1 MTITPKQEV
10 IFLAVI
16 LTINTM
22 IAAGYLIYGLA
33 FRVKKEKDEKDPVRY
48 VILSLFMLLCPVI
61 GPAFLGFGNLFY
73 HLFFDTSIDLAAIT
87 FSKKRVD
94 VVERPDE
101 SDEINLIPMEEAIMI
116 NDKENLR
123 NLLLTV
129 LRGDVKKSINAVTK
143 ALNSSDSEASHYAA
157 SAIMDIMNEFQK
169 TLQKFYAQMD
179 AEPDDTEVMVLYINY
194 LSEMLGAGFLSELEE
209 KTYIYSLQK
218 VCERLFHADQ
228 TQLKPMHYTA
238 LISLLTKINDLQNS
252 ELWIQR
258 FTTNY
263 PDHIE
268 MYRCALH
275 HYFSIKDKIHFFE
288 YMDRLKHSNIPIDND
303 MLELIRTFS

>member
-16 LTINTM
+16 LTINTL

-238 LISLLTKINDLQNS
+238 LISLLTKINDLQSS

>member
-179 AEPDDTEVMVLYINY
+179 ADPNDTEVMVLYINY

-218 VCERLFHADQ
+218 VCERLFHADP
-228 TQLKPMHYTA
+228 TQLNPMHYTA
-238 LISLLTKINDLQNS
+238 LISLLTKINDLQSS

-275 HYFSIKDKIHFFE
+275 HYFSIKDKIHFFD
-288 YMDRLKHSNIPIDND
+288 YMNRLKHSNIPIDND

>member
-10 IFLAVI
+10 IVLAVI

-179 AEPDDTEVMVLYINY
+179 ADPNDTEVMVLYINY

-218 VCERLFHADQ
+218 VCERLFHADP
-228 TQLKPMHYTA
+228 TQLNPMHYTA
-238 LISLLTKINDLQNS
+238 LISLLTKINDLQSS

-275 HYFSIKDKIHFFE
+275 HYFSIKDKIHFFD
-288 YMDRLKHSNIPIDND
+288 YMNRLKHSNIPIDND

>member
-179 AEPDDTEVMVLYINY
+179 ADPNDTEVMVLYINY

-218 VCERLFHADQ
+218 VCERLFHADP
-228 TQLKPMHYTA
+228 TQLNPMHYTA
-238 LISLLTKINDLQNS
+238 LISLLTKINDLQSS

-275 HYFSIKDKIHFFE
+275 HYFSIKDKIE
-288 YMDRLKHSNIPIDND
+288 YMNRLKHSNIPIDND

>member
-48 VILSLFMLLCPVI
+48 VILSLFMLLCPVL
-61 GPAFLGFGNLFY
+61 GPAFLGFGILFY

-218 VCERLFHADQ
+218 VCERLFHADP

-238 LISLLTKINDLQNS
+238 LISLLTKINDLQSS

-288 YMDRLKHSNIPIDND
+288 YMNRLKHSNIPIDND

>member
-22 IAAGYLIYGLA
+22 IATGYLIYGLV

-73 HLFFDTSIDLAAIT
+73 QLFFDTSIDLAAIT

-238 LISLLTKINDLQNS
+238 LISLFTKINDLQSS

>member
-218 VCERLFHADQ
+218 VCERLFQADP

-238 LISLLTKINDLQNS
+238 LISLLTKINDLQSS

-275 HYFSIKDKIHFFE
+275 HYFSVKDKIHFFE
-288 YMDRLKHSNIPIDND
+288 YMNRLKHSNIPIDND

>member
-10 IFLAVI
+10 IVLAVI

-179 AEPDDTEVMVLYINY
+179 ADPNDTEVMVLYINY

-218 VCERLFHADQ
+218 VCERLFHADP
-228 TQLKPMHYTA
+228 TQLNSMHYTA
-238 LISLLTKINDLQNS
+238 LISLLTKINDLQSS

-288 YMDRLKHSNIPIDND
+288 YMNRLKHSNIPIDND

>member
-10 IFLAVI
+10 IVLAVI

-22 IAAGYLIYGLA
+22 IAAGYLIYSLA

-179 AEPDDTEVMVLYINY
+179 ADPNDTEVMVLYINY

-218 VCERLFHADQ
+218 VCERLFHADP
-228 TQLKPMHYTA
+228 TQLNPMHYTA
-238 LISLLTKINDLQNS
+238 LISLLTKINDLQSS

-288 YMDRLKHSNIPIDND
+288 YMNRLKHSNIPIDND

>member
-10 IFLAVI
+10 IVLAVI

-179 AEPDDTEVMVLYINY
+179 ADPNDTEVMVLYINY

-218 VCERLFHADQ
+218 VCERLFHADP
-228 TQLKPMHYTA
+228 TQLNPMHYTA
-238 LISLLTKINDLQNS
+238 LISLLTKINDLQSS

-288 YMDRLKHSNIPIDND
+288 YMNRLKHSNIPIDND
-303 MLELIRTFS
+303 MVELIRTFS

>member
-238 LISLLTKINDLQNS
+238 LISLLTKINDLQSS

-288 YMDRLKHSNIPIDND
+288 YMDRLKHSNIPIYND

>member
-238 LISLLTKINDLQNS
+238 LISLLTKINDLQSS

>member
-179 AEPDDTEVMVLYINY
+179 ADPNDTEVMVLYINY

-218 VCERLFHADQ
+218 VCERLFHADP
-228 TQLKPMHYTA
+228 TQLNPMHYTA
-238 LISLLTKINDLQNS
+238 LISLLTKINDLQSS

-288 YMDRLKHSNIPIDND
+288 YMNRPKHSNIPIDND

>member
-228 TQLKPMHYTA
+228 TQLKPMHYTG
-238 LISLLTKINDLQNS
+238 IDLTFN
-252 ELWIQR
+252 
-258 FTTNY
+258 
-263 PDHIE
+263 
-268 MYRCALH
+268 
-275 HYFSIKDKIHFFE
+275 KDQ
-288 YMDRLKHSNIPIDND
+288 
-303 MLELIRTFS
+303 

>member
-48 VILSLFMLLCPVI
+48 VILSLYMLLCPVI

-179 AEPDDTEVMVLYINY
+179 ADPNDTEVMVLYINY

-218 VCERLFHADQ
+218 VCERLFHADP
-228 TQLKPMHYTA
+228 TQLNPMHYTA
-238 LISLLTKINDLQNS
+238 LISLLTKINDLQSS

-288 YMDRLKHSNIPIDND
+288 YMNRLKHSNIPIDND

>member
-61 GPAFLGFGNLFY
+61 GPAFLGFGILFY

-179 AEPDDTEVMVLYINY
+179 ADPNDTEVMVLYINY

-218 VCERLFHADQ
+218 VCERLFHADP
-228 TQLKPMHYTA
+228 TQLNSMHYTA
-238 LISLLTKINDLQNS
+238 LISLLTKINDLQSS

-288 YMDRLKHSNIPIDND
+288 YMNRLKHSNIPIDND

>member
-179 AEPDDTEVMVLYINY
+179 ADPNDTEVMVLYINY

-218 VCERLFHADQ
+218 VCERLFHADP
-228 TQLKPMHYTA
+228 TQLNPMHYTA
-238 LISLLTKINDLQNS
+238 LISLLTKINDLQSS

-288 YMDRLKHSNIPIDND
+288 YMNRLKHSNIPIDND
-303 MLELIRTFS
+303 MLELNKE

>member
-10 IFLAVI
+10 IVLAVI

-22 IAAGYLIYGLA
+22 IAAGYLIYVLA

-179 AEPDDTEVMVLYINY
+179 ADPNDTEVMVLYINY

-218 VCERLFHADQ
+218 VCERLFHADP
-228 TQLKPMHYTA
+228 TQLNPMHYTA
-238 LISLLTKINDLQNS
+238 LISLLTKINDLQSS

-275 HYFSIKDKIHFFE
+275 HYFSIKDKIHFFD
-288 YMDRLKHSNIPIDND
+288 YMNRLKHSNIPIDND

>member
-10 IFLAVI
+10 IVLAVI

-179 AEPDDTEVMVLYINY
+179 ADPNDTEVMVLYINY

-218 VCERLFHADQ
+218 VCERLFHADP
-228 TQLKPMHYTA
+228 TQLNPMHYTA
-238 LISLLTKINDLQNS
+238 LISLLTKINDLQSN

-275 HYFSIKDKIHFFE
+275 HYFSIKDKIHFFD
-288 YMDRLKHSNIPIDND
+288 YMNRLKHSNIPIDND

>member
-10 IFLAVI
+10 IVLAVI

-179 AEPDDTEVMVLYINY
+179 ADPNDTEVMVLYINY

-218 VCERLFHADQ
+218 VCERLFHADP
-228 TQLKPMHYTA
+228 TQLNPMHYTA
-238 LISLLTKINDLQNS
+238 LISLLTKINDLQSS

>member
-94 VVERPDE
+94 VVERPNE

-179 AEPDDTEVMVLYINY
+179 ADPNDTEVMVLYINY

-218 VCERLFHADQ
+218 VCERLFHADP
-228 TQLKPMHYTA
+228 TQLNPMHYTA
-238 LISLLTKINDLQNS
+238 LISLLTKINDLQSS

-288 YMDRLKHSNIPIDND
+288 YMNRLKHSNIPIDND

>member
-129 LRGDVKKSINAVTK
+129 LRGDIKKSINAVTK

-179 AEPDDTEVMVLYINY
+179 ADPNDTEVMVLYINY

-218 VCERLFHADQ
+218 VCERLFHADP
-228 TQLKPMHYTA
+228 TQLNPMHYTA
-238 LISLLTKINDLQNS
+238 LISLLTKINDLQSS

-288 YMDRLKHSNIPIDND
+288 YMNRLKHSNIPIDND

>member
-1 MTITPKQEV
+1 MAITPKQE
-10 IFLAVI
+10 IILLAVI
-16 LTINTM
+16 LTINTF

-33 FRVKKEKDEKDPVRY
+33 FSHKKGKKAKDPVKY
-48 VILSLFMLLCPVI
+48 VILSIFMFLCPVI

-73 HLFFDTSIDLAAIT
+73 QLFFDTSIDLAAIT

-179 AEPDDTEVMVLYINY
+179 ANPDDTEVMVLYINY

-218 VCERLFHADQ
+218 VCERLFHADLS
-228 TQLKPMHYTA
+228 QLKPMHYTA

-258 FTTNY
+258 FTINY

-288 YMDRLKHSNIPIDND
+288 YMNRLKSSNIPVDND

>member
-1 MTITPKQEV
+1 MTITPKQE
-10 IFLAVI
+10 ILLLAVI
-16 LTINTM
+16 LTVNTL
-22 IAAGYLIYGLA
+22 IAAGYLFYGLV
-33 FRVKKEKDEKDPVRY
+33 FSYRKKGHKKDPVKY
-48 VILSLFMLLCPVI
+48 VILSLFMFLCPVI

-179 AEPDDTEVMVLYINY
+179 ADPNDTEIMVLYINY

-218 VCERLFHADQ
+218 ICERLFQ
-228 TQLKPMHYTA
+228 TDSSQLKPMHYTA
-238 LISLLTKINDLQNS
+238 LISLLTKINDLQSS
-252 ELWIQR
+252 ELWIER
-258 FTTNY
+258 FTANY

-275 HYFSIKDKIHFFE
+275 HYFSIRDKIHFFE
-288 YMDRLKHSNIPIDND
+288 YMDRLKKSNIPVDND

>member
-33 FRVKKEKDEKDPVRY
+33 FKVKKEKDEKDPVRY

-228 TQLKPMHYTA
+228 TQLKLMHYTA
-238 LISLLTKINDLQNS
+238 LISLLTKINDLQSS

>member
-179 AEPDDTEVMVLYINY
+179 ADPNDTEVMVLYINY

-218 VCERLFHADQ
+218 VCERLFHADP
-228 TQLKPMHYTA
+228 TQLNPMHYTA
-238 LISLLTKINDLQNS
+238 LISLLTKINALQRS

-275 HYFSIKDKIHFFE
+275 HYFSIKDKIHFFD
-288 YMDRLKHSNIPIDND
+288 YMNRLKHSNIPIDND

>member
-10 IFLAVI
+10 IVLAVI

-179 AEPDDTEVMVLYINY
+179 ADPNDTEVMVLYINY

-218 VCERLFHADQ
+218 VCERLFHADP
-228 TQLKPMHYTA
+228 TQFNPMHYTA
-238 LISLLTKINDLQNS
+238 LISLLTKINDLQSS

-288 YMDRLKHSNIPIDND
+288 YMNRLKHSNIPIDND

>member
-94 VVERPDE
+94 VVEHPDE

-218 VCERLFHADQ
+218 VCERLFHADP

-238 LISLLTKINDLQNS
+238 LISLLTKINDLQSS

-288 YMDRLKHSNIPIDND
+288 YMNRLKHSNIPIDND

>member
-10 IFLAVI
+10 IVLAVI

-94 VVERPDE
+94 FVERPDE

-179 AEPDDTEVMVLYINY
+179 ADPNDTEVMVLYINY

-218 VCERLFHADQ
+218 VCERLFHADP
-228 TQLKPMHYTA
+228 TQLNPMHYTA
-238 LISLLTKINDLQNS
+238 LISLLTKINDLQSS

-288 YMDRLKHSNIPIDND
+288 YMNRLKHSNIPIDND

>member
-61 GPAFLGFGNLFY
+61 DPAFLGFGNLFY

-179 AEPDDTEVMVLYINY
+179 ADPNDTEVMVLYINY

-218 VCERLFHADQ
+218 VCERLFHADP
-228 TQLKPMHYTA
+228 TQLNPMHYTA
-238 LISLLTKINDLQNS
+238 LISLLTKINDLQSS

-275 HYFSIKDKIHFFE
+275 HYFSIKDKIHFFD
-288 YMDRLKHSNIPIDND
+288 YMNRLKHSNIPIDND

>member
-179 AEPDDTEVMVLYINY
+179 ADPNDTEVMVLYINY

-218 VCERLFHADQ
+218 VCERLFHADP
-228 TQLKPMHYTA
+228 TQLNPMHYTA
-238 LISLLTKINDLQNS
+238 LISLLTKINDLQSS

-288 YMDRLKHSNIPIDND
+288 YMNRLKHSNIPIDND

>member
-218 VCERLFHADQ
+218 VCERLFHADP

-238 LISLLTKINDLQNS
+238 LISLLTKINDLQSS

-275 HYFSIKDKIHFFE
+275 HYFSIKDKIHFFD
-288 YMDRLKHSNIPIDND
+288 YMNRLKHSNIPIDND

>member
-10 IFLAVI
+10 IVLAVI

-179 AEPDDTEVMVLYINY
+179 ADPNDTEVMVLYINY

-218 VCERLFHADQ
+218 VCERLFHADT
-228 TQLKPMHYTA
+228 TQLNPMHYTA
-238 LISLLTKINDLQNS
+238 LISLLTKINDLQSS

-288 YMDRLKHSNIPIDND
+288 YMNRLKHSNIPIDND

>member
-1 MTITPKQEV
+1 
-10 IFLAVI
+10 
-16 LTINTM
+16 M

-238 LISLLTKINDLQNS
+238 LISLLTKINDLQSS

>member
-10 IFLAVI
+10 IVLAVI

-101 SDEINLIPMEEAIMI
+101 SDEINLIPMEEAILI

-179 AEPDDTEVMVLYINY
+179 ADPNDTEVMVLYINY

-218 VCERLFHADQ
+218 VCERLFHADP

-238 LISLLTKINDLQNS
+238 LISLLTKINDLQSS

-275 HYFSIKDKIHFFE
+275 HYFSIKDKIHFFD
-288 YMDRLKHSNIPIDND
+288 YMNRLKHSNIPIDND

>member
-10 IFLAVI
+10 IVLAVI

-48 VILSLFMLLCPVI
+48 VILSLFMLLFPVI

-179 AEPDDTEVMVLYINY
+179 ADPNDTEVMVLYINY

-218 VCERLFHADQ
+218 VCERLFHADP
-228 TQLKPMHYTA
+228 TQLNPMHYTA
-238 LISLLTKINDLQNS
+238 LISLLTKINDLQSS

-288 YMDRLKHSNIPIDND
+288 YMNRLKHSNIPIDND

>member
-1 MTITPKQEV
+1 MTITPKKEV

-238 LISLLTKINDLQNS
+238 LISLLTKINDLQSS

>member
-194 LSEMLGAGFLSELEE
+194 LSEMLGAGFLSEPEE

-238 LISLLTKINDLQNS
+238 LISLLTKINDLQSS

-288 YMDRLKHSNIPIDND
+288 YMDRLKHSNIPIDYD

>member
-22 IAAGYLIYGLA
+22 IAVGYLIYGLA

-238 LISLLTKINDLQNS
+238 LISLLTKINDLQSS